1 MDKLSVIILSYAID
15 EEVYRMNCKAIESL
29 FASEEWAVW
38 ELEVLLIESNH
49 ESKYTYDSRVRILVP
64 EEKFGFHRFF
74 NIGLEQTNGEFLAFC
89 NNDIVFQSG
98 WWSAIMK
105 VKKEHPRF
113 MCFSPVDSS
122 YPMMAEEIATGK
134 AYTTGWE
141 NKRHFA
147 AWCFVWERKVF
158 KTIGLFDE
166 TFDFYSADDDELQT
180 LHYYAIPNVLVTG
193 SEVKHL
199 SQVVTKKV
207 GINKYAV
214 TDKEKYPLSEY
225 EIKRG
230 WTWLWSD
237 VRFYLAHRRFEKKWG
252 NEWMRQHVNNF
263 LQRYPCLNIRPITKF
278 LYSRSVNLFLAQ
290 LTGIS
295 DSNPVHFSEKDPQ
308 G

>member
-1 MDKLSVIILSYAID
+1 MKKLSVIILSYALD
-15 EEVYRMNCKAIESL
+15 EEVYRMNCRAIESL
-29 FASEEWAVW
+29 YASENWADG
-38 ELEVLLIESNH
+38 EPEVLLIESNR
-49 ESKYTYDSRVRILVP
+49 EAFYSYDSRVRVLVP

-74 NIGLEQTNGEFLAFC
+74 NIGLEQTSGEFVAFC
-89 NNDIVFQSG
+89 NNDIVFQPG

-134 AYTTGWE
+134 EYTIGWE

-180 LHYYAIPNVLVTG
+180 MHYWAIPNVLVTG

-214 TDKEKYPLSEY
+214 TDKERYPLSEY

-230 WTWLWSD
+230 WTWLWDD
-237 VRFYLAHRRFEKKWG
+237 VRFYVAHRRMLAKWG
-252 NEWMRQHVNNF
+252 NKWQRKRVDNF
-263 LQRYPCLNIRPITKF
+263 LLRHPWLNIRPVTQI
-278 LYSRSVNLFLAQ
+278 LYNRRVNLLLAK

-295 DSNPVHFSEKDPQ
+295 DPNPVRCSEK
-308 G
+308 

>member
-1 MDKLSVIILSYAID
+1 MQKLSVIILSYAID
-15 EEVYRMNCKAIESL
+15 EEVYRMNCRAIESL
-29 FASEEWAVW
+29 FASEEWADG
-38 ELEVLLIESNH
+38 ELEVLLIESNRDA
-49 ESKYTYDSRVRILVP
+49 KYIYDSRVRILVP
-64 EEKFGFHRFF
+64 DEKFGFHRFF
-74 NIGLEQTNGEFLAFC
+74 NIGLEQTNGEFVAFC
-89 NNDIVFQSG
+89 NNDIVFQPG

-134 AYTTGWE
+134 EYTIGWE

-158 KTIGLFDE
+158 KTIGRFDE
-166 TFDFYSADDDELQT
+166 TFDFYSADDDELLT

-214 TDKEKYPLSEY
+214 TDKERYPLSEY

-230 WTWLWSD
+230 CTWLWDD
-237 VRFYLAHRRFEKKWG
+237 VRFYVAYRREEAKWG
-252 NEWMRQHVNNF
+252 NFHMRDRVYRLLLRYPWLNKRIITKILYNKHVNA
-263 LQRYPCLNIRPITKF
+263 CLSTITG
-278 LYSRSVNLFLAQ
+278 VV
-290 LTGIS
+290 
-295 DSNPVHFSEKDPQ
+295 DPNPVSFKENR
-308 G
+308 

>member
-1 MDKLSVIILSYAID
+1 MKLSVIILSYAID
-15 EEVYRMNCKAIESL
+15 EEVYRMNCRAIESL
-29 FASEEWAVW
+29 YASENWVDGEP
-38 ELEVLLIESNH
+38 EVLLIESNR
-49 ESKYTYDSRVRILVP
+49 EARYTYDSRVRILVP

-74 NIGLEQTNGEFLAFC
+74 NIGLEQTSGDFVAFC
-89 NNDIVFQSG
+89 NNDIVFQPG

-105 VKKEHPRF
+105 IQKAYPRF
-113 MCFSPVDSS
+113 MCFSPVDSN

-134 AYTTGWE
+134 EYTIGWE

-180 LHYYAIPNVLVTG
+180 LRYYAIPNVLVTG

-199 SQVVTKKV
+199 NQMVTKKI

-214 TDKEKYPLSEY
+214 TDKAKYPLSEY

-230 WTWLWSD
+230 WTWLWDD
-237 VRFYLAHRRFEKKWG
+237 VRFYVAYQREKNKWG
-252 NEWMRQHVNNF
+252 NHWMRKRVDQF
-263 LQRYPCLNIRPITKF
+263 LQHYPWLNIRPVTKF
-278 LYSRSVNLFLAQ
+278 LYNRRVNLLLAKM
-290 LTGIS
+290 TGIS
-295 DSNPVHFSEKDPQ
+295 DPNLVHFRKK
-308 G
+308 

>member
-1 MDKLSVIILSYAID
+1 MKLSVIILSYAID
-15 EEVYRMNCKAIESL
+15 DEVYQMNCRAIESL
-29 FASEEWAVW
+29 FVSEKWNDD
-38 ELEVLLIESNH
+38 ELEVLLMESNR
-49 ESKYTYDSRVRILVP
+49 EAKYVYNKRVKVLVP
-64 EEKFGFHRFF
+64 DEKFGFHRFF
-74 NIGLEQTNGEFLAFC
+74 NIGLEQTNGEYVAFC

-134 AYTTGWE
+134 EYTIGWE

-166 TFDFYSADDDELQT
+166 TFDFYSADDDELMT
-180 LHYYAIPNVLVTG
+180 LRYHAIPNVLVTD

-207 GINKYAV
+207 SINKYAV
-214 TDKEKYPLSEY
+214 TDKEKYPLSDY

-230 WTWLWSD
+230 LTWLWDD
-237 VRFYLAHRRFEKKWG
+237 VRFYVAHRREEAKWG
-252 NEWMRQHVNNF
+252 SFHMRDRVHRF
-263 LQRYPCLNIRPITKF
+263 MARHPWLNIRPITKT
-278 LYSRSVNLFLAQ
+278 LYNRRINLFLTKI
-290 LTGIS
+290 TGVA
-295 DSNPVHFSEKDPQ
+295 DPNPVHFSEK
-308 G
+308 

>member
-1 MDKLSVIILSYAID
+1 MKLSVIILSYAID
-15 EEVYRMNCKAIESL
+15 EEVYRMNCRAIESL
-29 FASEEWAVW
+29 YASEEWGGD
-38 ELEVLLIESNH
+38 EPDVLLIESSR
-49 ESKYTYDSRVRILVP
+49 EAKYTYDNRVRVLVP

-74 NIGLEQTNGEFLAFC
+74 NIGLEQTSGEFVAFC
-89 NNDIVFQSG
+89 NNDIVFQQG
-98 WWSAIMK
+98 WWSAIVN

-113 MCFSPVDSS
+113 MCFSPVDST

-134 AYTTGWE
+134 EYTIGWE

-147 AWCFVWERKVF
+147 AWCFVWERNVF

-180 LHYYAIPNVLVTG
+180 LHYWAIPNVLVTN

-230 WTWLWSD
+230 WIWLWSD
-237 VRFYLAHRRFEKKWG
+237 VRFYLAHRRMIAKWG
-252 NEWMRQHVNNF
+252 NKWMIKRVDNF
-263 LQRYPCLNIRPITKF
+263 LLCHSWLNIRPVTKI
-278 LYSRSVNLFLAQ
+278 LYNRRVNLFLAQ
-290 LTGIS
+290 ITGVS
-295 DSNPVHFSEKDPQ
+295 DPNPVHFSEK
-308 G
+308 

>member
-1 MDKLSVIILSYAID
+1 MPKLSVIILSYAID
-15 EEVYRMNCKAIESL
+15 EEVYQMNCRAIDSL
-29 FASEEWAVW
+29 YASENWSEG
-38 ELEVLLIESNH
+38 EPEVLLMESNR
-49 ESKYTYDSRVRILVP
+49 EAKYTYDSRVRILVP

-74 NIGLEQTNGEFLAFC
+74 NIGLEQTSGDFIAFC
-89 NNDIVFQSG
+89 NNDIVFQPG

-105 VKKEHPRF
+105 VKNEHPRF

-134 AYTTGWE
+134 EYTIGWE

-147 AWCFVWERKVF
+147 AWCFIWERKVF
-158 KTIGLFDE
+158 RTIGLFDE

-180 LHYYAIPNVLVTG
+180 MHYYAIPNVLVTG

-214 TDKEKYPLSEY
+214 TDTEKYPLSEY

-237 VRFYLAHRRFEKKWG
+237 LRFYVAHRRMIAKWG
-252 NEWMRQHVNNF
+252 NKWQRKRVDHF
-263 LQRYPCLNIRPITKF
+263 LLRHPWFNIRPVTKF
-278 LYSRSVNLFLAQ
+278 LYNRRVNLFLAKI
-290 LTGIS
+290 TGIS
-295 DSNPVHFSEKDPQ
+295 DPNPVCFSEK
-308 G
+308 

>member
-1 MDKLSVIILSYAID
+1 MKLSIIILSYAID
-15 EEVYRMNCKAIESL
+15 DEVYRMNCRAIESL
-29 FASEEWAVW
+29 FSSENWRLENGDWT
-38 ELEVLLIESNH
+38 LEVLLMESNH
-49 ESKYTYDSRVRILVP
+49 EAKYTYDSRVRILIP
-64 EEKFGFHRFF
+64 EENFGFHRFF
-74 NIGLEQTNGEFLAFC
+74 NIGLEQTTGEFIAFC
-89 NNDIVFQSG
+89 NNDIVFQKG

-113 MCFSPVDSS
+113 MCFSPVDGS

-134 AYTTGWE
+134 EYTIGWE

-166 TFDFYSADDDELQT
+166 IFDFYSADDDELQT
-180 LHYYAIPNVLVTG
+180 LHYWAIPNVLVTG

-214 TDKEKYPLSEY
+214 TDKERYPLSEY

-237 VRFYLAHRRFEKKWG
+237 VRFYLAHRRMIAKWG
-252 NEWMRQHVNNF
+252 NKWMIKRVDNF
-263 LQRYPCLNIRPITKF
+263 LLRHPWLNIRPVTKI
-278 LYSRSVNLFLAQ
+278 LYNRRVNLLLAK

-295 DSNPVHFSEKDPQ
+295 DPNPVHYSEK
-308 G
+308 